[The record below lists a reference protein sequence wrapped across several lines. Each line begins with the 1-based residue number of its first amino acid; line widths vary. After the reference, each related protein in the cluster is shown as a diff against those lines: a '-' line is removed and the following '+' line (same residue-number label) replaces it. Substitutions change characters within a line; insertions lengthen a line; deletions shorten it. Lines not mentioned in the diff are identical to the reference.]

1 MRKFYIKNIELDKED
16 YEINDY
22 IVLRK
27 GSKNCKETMVQIND
41 SKDLYENNIVLFYR
55 ALEFSMPKVHIEAY
69 VNESDD
75 VTYSVIK
82 DLSCTM
88 INYYSSKS
96 NGCEIDKRKINI
108 NEQNISNLKDTF
120 NLIIEYNKEQSQKKK
135 ENNYHP
141 TRWSYAY
148 NQYINAC
155 TSMSIEISILNIIT
169 GLEALLVKGP
179 GELTYRVSLYSSII
193 VADTEEERKKIRDLL
208 KWMYNL
214 RSKVVHGEV
223 KDVVKKLSS
232 DELYVKYYDLKELFS
247 KIMMKIYK
255 IDEDV
260 VFKKIDDMI
269 FNCPQFIN

>member
-1 MRKFYIKNIELDKED
+1 MGKFYIKNIELDKEQ
-16 YEINDY
+16 YKLNNY
-22 IVLRK
+22 IVLRQ
-27 GSKNCKETMVQIND
+27 SYENAKETMVQIDD
-41 SKDLYENNIVLFYR
+41 SKNLYENNIVLFYR
-55 ALEFSMPKVHIEAY
+55 ALEFSMPKVHIQAY
-69 VNESDD
+69 ADESDD
-75 VTYSVIK
+75 VTYSFIK

-88 INYYSSKS
+88 INYYSSK
-96 NGCEIDKRKINI
+96 NNEYQIDKRKINI
-108 NEQNISNLKDTF
+108 NEENISDLKDTF
-120 NLIIEYNKEQSQKKK
+120 NLIIEYNKEQRKKKK

-148 NQYINAC
+148 NQYVNAC

-169 GLEALLVKGP
+169 GLEALLVEGQ

-193 VADTEEERKKIRDLL
+193 AANKAEERKNIRDLV

-223 KDVVKKLSS
+223 KEVVKKLSS

-255 IDEDV
+255 IDEKV

-269 FNCPQFIN
+269 FNCPQFIK